1 MHLYVYTCVRIY
13 IYMYIHRYVY
23 TWVLYT
29 VYYIYTYI
37 GAPVEEC
44 IFVGCIKHPVTDV
57 SVICSGESHLVF
69 GLCNH
74 SFPRHAQLF
83 QYLAIY
89 ISLYRYRR
97 PVNMFHLTK
106 DDFLGIYPR
115 FLAPKWARCRHPLLS
130 STFWPWRSRANR
142 RGESVGTSCSR
153 SLQVDCKSQ
162 VKAGGKLTKT
172 WTGITN

>member
-1 MHLYVYTCVRIY
+1 MHLYVYTYVRLY
-13 IYMYIHRYVY
+13 ICMYIHRYVY

-57 SVICSGESHLVF
+57 SVICSPTVT
-69 GLCNH
+69 LCL
-74 SFPRHAQLF
+74 ACAIILF
-83 QYLAIY
+83 HGMLNFSNTLRYTYPY
-89 ISLYRYRR
+89 IDIEDQWTCFIW
-97 PVNMFHLTK
+97 PKMIFW
-106 DDFLGIYPR
+106 GIYPR

-153 SLQVDCKSQ
+153 SLQVDWKSQ